1 MMVIIKLKRSFIVI
15 SLALL
20 SLSLNA
26 QEKQKL
32 VDFMTSE
39 DYIVGGVSITG
50 VRFLDTN
57 ALIGISGL
65 RVGEEVTIPGDAI
78 TTAEQ
83 KLWQQGLFSDVRIS
97 ITKIQSDTVFLDINL
112 QERPRISSVKLNG
125 LKNSEKTDLNKKI
138 NLPIGSQVTAY
149 LINTAQKIIKDHFVS
164 KGFLN
169 TEVTF
174 VQKDDPDQPNNVI
187 LSINVDKKEKV
198 KIANITFVGN
208 EYFKESKLRA
218 KLKSTKIRNWNIFRA
233 SKFIKDKFIED
244 KEKLTTFYND
254 NGFKDFTILSDSLYT
269 VSENR
274 VGLTI
279 KIDEGKQYFLRNVD
293 WVGNSVYKKEDLT
306 RTFNMKKGAVYNQ
319 SLIEDRLNGSSGAN
333 DAVSNLYLDY
343 GYLFSRL
350 TPVEAKVDHDSID
363 LEVRIYEGDQAYLN
377 NVLITG
383 NTRTNEHIARRELYT
398 LPGELFSKTKIMRS
412 IRQLGVLGHFDPEKI
427 NPTPQPDITN
437 GTVDLLY
444 KLEEK
449 ANDQF
454 EISGGWGAGMLVGTI
469 GVRFNNFAV
478 RNFFKLKEWHPYP
491 SGDGQSI
498 SLRAQSNGR
507 IYSSYNISFVEPWLG
522 GKKPNTFSVSLY
534 RSIMTNGKKVGEDGR
549 QSMIIDG
556 VSVGLGKRLDW
567 PDDYFSLYG
576 ELNYQRYSL
585 NNYTVYSFLFDNGN
599 SNLFSL
605 TTKLLRFSTGPNLI
619 YPESGSS
626 FTLSLQATPPYS
638 LISGQNMKGV
648 TDQEK
653 YRWIEFHKWTFK
665 AENYLPLTTNH
676 NKMVLYT
683 RFNFGYLGYYNKDI
697 GPSPFENFS
706 VGGDGMTGYS
716 FYGREMIKLRG
727 YGSGSNGVGAL
738 TPVDQKGIPAGNVYS
753 KLTVELRYPVSLN
766 PQATIY
772 VLTFLEAGKAWYQLK
787 DYNPF
792 KMNRSAG
799 IGVRANLPMFGLLGV
814 DWGYGFDPVNT
825 SIYPNSNHSQFQF
838 TIGQEF

>member
-1 MMVIIKLKRSFIVI
+1 MEKLANKFLKNDKIMVIRKIRRTFIAI
-15 SLALL
+15 LMALV

-32 VDFMTSE
+32 VDYTNVE
-39 DYIVGGVSITG
+39 EYIVGGVTVTG
-50 VRFLDTN
+50 IRFLDTN

-65 RVGEEVTIPGDAI
+65 RVGEEVAIPGDAI
-78 TTAEQ
+78 TTAVQ

-97 ITKIQSDTVFLDINL
+97 ITKTVADTVFLDINL

-125 LKNSEKTDLNKKI
+125 LKTTETTDLNKKI
-138 NLPIGSQVTAY
+138 NLPIGSQVTPY
-149 LINTAQKIIKDHFVS
+149 LLNTAQKIIKDHFIE

-169 TEVTF
+169 TEVNF

-187 LSINVDKKEKV
+187 LNINVDKKAKV
-198 KIANITFVGN
+198 KIADITFTGN
-208 EYFKESKLRA
+208 EFFKASKLRRQ
-218 KLKSTKIRNWNIFRA
+218 LKSTKIRNINIFRA
-233 SKFIKDKFIED
+233 SKFINEKFIED
-244 KEKLTTFYND
+244 KQKLVTFYND
-254 NGFKDFTILSDSLYT
+254 NGFKDFTILGDSVYKVSDKRIAL
-269 VSENR
+269 N
-274 VGLTI
+274 I

-293 WVGNSVYKKEDLT
+293 FVGNSVYKKEDLKKV
-306 RTFNMKKGAVYNQ
+306 FNVEKGAVYNQ
-319 SLIEDRLNGSSGAN
+319 SLIEDRLNGSSGAQ
-333 DAVSNLYLDY
+333 DAVSNLYQDN

-350 TPVEAKVDHDSID
+350 TPVEAKIDHDSID
-363 LEVRIYEGDQAYLN
+363 LEIRIYEGDQAYLN

-398 LPGELFSKTKIMRS
+398 LPGDLFSKTKIIRS

-427 NPTPQPDITN
+427 NPTPLPDITN

-469 GVRFNNFAV
+469 GVRFNNVAI
-478 RNFFKLKEWHPYP
+478 RNFLKPNEWRPYP

-498 SLRAQSNGR
+498 SIRAQSNGR

-522 GKKPNTFSVSLY
+522 GKNPNTFSVSLF
-534 RSIMTNGKKVGEDGR
+534 RSIMTNGKKKSEDGYE
-549 QSMIIDG
+549 SMIIDG
-556 VSVGLGKRLDW
+556 GSIGIGKRLAW

-576 ELNYQRYSL
+576 ELNYQRYML
-585 NNYTVYSFLFDNGN
+585 NNYTVYSFLFDNGK

-605 TTKLLRFSTGPNLI
+605 TTKLTRFSTGPNLI

-638 LISGQNMKGV
+638 LISGENMKNV
-648 TDQEK
+648 SDQTK
-653 YRWIEFHKWTFK
+653 YKWIEFHKWTFK
-665 AENYLPLTTNH
+665 ADYYYALTKND
-676 NKMVLYT
+676 KLVLNT

-738 TPVDQKGIPAGNVYS
+738 TPVDPG
-753 KLTVELRYPVSLN
+753 
-766 PQATIY
+766 
-772 VLTFLEAGKAWYQLK
+772 
-787 DYNPF
+787 
-792 KMNRSAG
+792 
-799 IGVRANLPMFGLLGV
+799 
-814 DWGYGFDPVNT
+814 
-825 SIYPNSNHSQFQF
+825 
-838 TIGQEF
+838 